1 MQYRDFGK
9 TGERVSVLGFGCM
22 RLPVRENR
30 LKSIDTPA
38 AVRLLH
44 EGIDGGINYFDT
56 AFFYHRGRSESLVG
70 KALEGGKRQQVLLAT
85 KSPFGGFK
93 FGFEFEKTLETQLR
107 RLKTDYI
114 DMYLLHAVN
123 LRSWQQSA
131 LKFDLL
137 TKLEKAREQGKIRY
151 IGFSFHDSFDA
162 FMTVLDGYA
171 HWDFCQIQYNYFD
184 VDYQAGE
191 KGLLEAAKRGLGVIV
206 MEPLRGGKLAAAPE
220 NVRAMLPDGSPVQ
233 AALDFVW
240 DRPETS
246 LLLSGMSNTQ
256 QLQENLRFAHESRP
270 NKLTQADKAKFAQ
283 AREILQSA
291 ARVNCTRCEY
301 CLPCPKGVKIPEVFA
316 LYNRSVMDADG
327 AKKAYGKLK
336 GDARS
341 CVQCGK
347 CETKCPQQLPIRRL
361 LAEAHTAL
369 GGKG

>member
-1 MQYRDFGK
+1 MQYRNFGK

-44 EGIDGGINYFDT
+44 EAIDGGVNYFDT

-114 DMYLLHAVN
+114 DMYLLHAAN

-131 LKFDLL
+131 LKLGLL
-137 TKLEKAREQGKIRY
+137 EKLERAREQGKIRY
-151 IGFSFHDSFDA
+151 IGFSFHDNFDA
-162 FMTVLDGYA
+162 FMTILNGYA

-191 KGLLEAAKRGLGVIV
+191 RGLLEAAKRGLGVIV
-206 MEPLRGGKLAAAPE
+206 MEPLRGGKLAAVPE
-220 NVRAMLPDGSPVQ
+220 NVRAVLPEGSPVQ

-246 LLLSGMSNTQ
+246 LLLSGMHNAE
-256 QLQENLRFAHESRP
+256 QLHENLRFADESRP
-270 NKLTQADKAKFAQ
+270 NKLTEAEQAKFTE
-283 AREILQSA
+283 ARKILQTT
-291 ARVNCTRCEY
+291 ARVGCTHCEY

-316 LYNRSVMDADG
+316 LYNRSVMDPAD
-327 AKKAYGKLK
+327 AKKAYAKLK
-336 GDARS
+336 GDARR
-341 CVQCGK
+341 CVKCGK
-347 CETKCPQQLPIRRL
+347 CEEKCPQQLPIRAL
-361 LAEAHTAL
+361 LQDAHAAL
-369 GGKG
+369 GGKR